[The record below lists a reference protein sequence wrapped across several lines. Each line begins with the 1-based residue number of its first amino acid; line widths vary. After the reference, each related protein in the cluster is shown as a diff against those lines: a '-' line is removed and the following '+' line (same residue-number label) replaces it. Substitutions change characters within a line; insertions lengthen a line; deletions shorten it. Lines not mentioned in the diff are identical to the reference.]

1 MLHGAAAAGVFLFFC
16 VFSEGGLI
24 TTSPWGDVGHYEDFA
39 RKLLDGQLPYD
50 DFSIEYPPL
59 AVPTFTLPALVTDDA
74 TAYLQLFKA
83 QMALLGT
90 VLVLAVAWSLER
102 LGAGRRH
109 TLLALGTVA
118 ASPLLLGH
126 VFLNRYDLWPTTLTA
141 LVVVALL
148 AGRAVLGSA
157 LLALAFAAKLVAA
170 VAVPVVIVRLWRTQ
184 GRVGVTRGTVSFAV
198 VCLVVFSYFLVVS
211 FGGLGHSYWIQAK
224 RDLHAESV
232 PASLLLAADS
242 LGLYDATIVA
252 GDPGSLD
259 LSGSLPA
266 ALTALTTLA
275 TLAALVFVWWSYARR
290 PESDARLVLALAA
303 ATASVLAFSKV
314 LSPQFMIWLLPLV
327 PLVGGRT
334 GRLATI
340 VFAVA
345 MLLTQVEL
353 RGWEGLHVDAW
364 AAWVLLARNV
374 LLVALFAL
382 LARELALPSG
392 RRRAAT

>member
-1 MLHGAAAAGVFLFFC
+1 LHGAASAAVFAFFC

-59 AVPTFTLPALVTDDA
+59 AMPVFALPALLTGD
-74 TAYLQLFKA
+74 TTEYLQLFKL

-90 VLVLAVAWSLER
+90 VLILSVAWSLER

-109 TLLALGTVA
+109 TLLALGTVST
-118 ASPLLLGH
+118 SPLLLGH
-126 VFLNRYDLWPTTLTA
+126 VFLNRYDLWPTTLMA

-148 AGRAVLGSA
+148 AGRGVLGSA

-170 VAVPVVIVRLWRTQ
+170 VAVPVTLVRLWRTE
-184 GRVGVTRGTVSFAV
+184 GRVGVTRGVVAFTV
-198 VCLVVFSYFLVVS
+198 VCLVVFSYFLVVA
-211 FGGLGHSYWIQAK
+211 FGGLGHSYWIQAR
-224 RDLHAESV
+224 RDLHGESV
-232 PASLLLAADS
+232 AASVLLVADS
-242 LGLYDATIVA
+242 LGIYDATIVA

-266 ALTALTTLA
+266 ALAAATSLA
-275 TLAALVFVWWSYARR
+275 TVVALLFVWWSYARD
-290 PESDARLVLALAA
+290 PATDARLVLALAA
-303 ATASVLAFSKV
+303 ATAAVLAFSKV

-327 PLVGGRT
+327 PLVAGRT
-334 GRLATI
+334 GRLATGLL
-340 VFAVA
+340 AVA
-345 MLLTQVEL
+345 MLSTQIEL

-364 AAWVLLARNV
+364 AAWVLLARNL

-382 LARELALPSG
+382 LARELALRES
-392 RRRAAT
+392 RRSVATA